1 MYNNILQENLSFH
14 ESMYYLRQALKL
26 YHQEKM
32 KANNVVEHEES
43 KELGTEEFINA
54 VVSPDVVRTIA
65 QKLVELTKP
74 TR

>member
-1 MYNNILQENLSFH
+1 
-14 ESMYYLRQALKL
+14 
-26 YHQEKM
+26 M

>member
-1 MYNNILQENLSFH
+1 
-14 ESMYYLRQALKL
+14 MYYLRQALKL
-26 YHQEKM
+26 YHQERM